1 MPLDINAERP
11 SRAERIRESLDHPV
25 IDGDGHLVEYAPLF
39 IEYLKEIGGSKV
51 AERFV
56 EDRRKGGWYALTPQE
71 RLDKRVPR
79 PSWWGLPADNTL
91 DRATA
96 MLPRLFRA
104 RMDEMG
110 LDFSIVYSTMGI
122 RLPAHE
128 DSEMRLA
135 GTRALNTM
143 MADMYMPHADRM
155 TPVAAIPMHT
165 PEEAVAEL
173 EHAVNDLGYKAIM
186 VVSNLRRPVPEVEKR
201 APELARYATWVDP
214 IAFGSIHDYDPVWQ
228 KCRDLKVAVTAH
240 SASMGW
246 GARATTTNYI
256 YNHVGSFAAAG
267 EAFCKALVIG
277 GVTRR
282 FPELNFCFLEGGVA
296 WACELYTGL
305 VGHCGKRNKHDIQ
318 RLNPQKADLR
328 ALAQLIEHYGDEVF
342 RKAGMNVAEVGSAQM
357 GGGRP
362 EDPAMIDELAL
373 CGVEKAE
380 DLRPLFERS
389 FYFGCEADDRLAAL
403 AFDSRKLPFGARL
416 KAMFSS
422 DVGHWDVPNLRE
434 VLEEAYELVEDEVM
448 SEADFRE
455 FTFVNPAML
464 HAGVNPDFFKGTIV
478 EDAVDRLMA
487 ERGSDQT

>member
-1 MPLDINAERP
+1 MPLDTDTGKS
-11 SRAERIRESLDHPV
+11 SRAERIREALGHPV

-39 IEYLKEIGGSKV
+39 IEYLKETGGPDI
-51 AERFV
+51 AERFAA
-56 EDRRKGGWYALTPQE
+56 DRRKGGWYALTPEE

-79 PSWWGLPADNTL
+79 ASWWAMPSENTL

-96 MLPRLFRA
+96 MLPNLFRE

-110 LDFSIVYSTMGI
+110 LDFSVIYSTMGL

-128 DSEMRLA
+128 DSEIRLA

-173 EHAVNDLGYKAIM
+173 EYAVTELGYKAVT
-186 VVSNLRRPVPEVEKR
+186 VVSNLRRAVPHVEKH
-201 APELARYATWVDP
+201 APEFSRYARWVDP

-228 KCRDLKVAVTAH
+228 KCRDLKVAVTSHTGART
-240 SASMGW
+240 W
-246 GARATTTNYI
+246 GARVTTTNYI

-277 GVTRR
+277 GVTKR

-296 WACELYTGL
+296 WACELYAGL
-305 VGHCGKRNKHDIQ
+305 VAHCGKRNKHDIQ
-318 RLNPQKADLR
+318 SLNPENADLD
-328 ALAQLIEHYGDEVF
+328 ALAGYIERYGGEAFKKV
-342 RKAGMNVAEVGSAQM
+342 GSNVAEVGSAQT

-362 EDPAMIDELAL
+362 EDPAMIDELTL

-389 FYFGCEADDRLAAL
+389 FYFGCEADDKLAAL
-403 AFDSRKLPFGARL
+403 AFDSDKLPFGCRL

-422 DVGHWDVPNLRE
+422 DIGHWDVPNVLE
-434 VLEEAYELVEDEVM
+434 VLVEAFEMVEDKLM
-448 SEADFRE
+448 SEEDFRE

-464 HAGVNPDFFKGTIV
+464 HAGVNPEFFKGTVV
-478 EDAVDRLMA
+478 EDDVARLLA
-487 ERGSDQT
+487 K